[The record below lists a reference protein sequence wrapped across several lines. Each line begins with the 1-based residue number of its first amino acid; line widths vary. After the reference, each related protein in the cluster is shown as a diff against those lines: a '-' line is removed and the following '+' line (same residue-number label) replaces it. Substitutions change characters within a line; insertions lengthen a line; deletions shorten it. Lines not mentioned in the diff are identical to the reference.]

1 MLYKKDHVRGGD
13 PFIYDIY
20 LQKFELPERTTISA
34 CPEAMIRAD
43 WLFVDMMRFYKMSVT
58 PAMGQEY
65 LIIAKDHGC
74 TVPEGYQKIHRQPT
88 RRYILYQKK
97 RPKNHQ
103 KKSQENRTVTN

>member
-58 PAMGQEY
+58 PAIGQEY
-65 LIIAKDHGC
+65 LIVAKDSGC
-74 TVPEGYQKIHRQPT
+74 NVPPDYREINRPPRIK
-88 RRYILYQKK
+88 YILYQKET
-97 RPKNHQ
+97 PAAHQ
-103 KKSQENRTVTN
+103 QPGQENGTAAN